1 MIRFICEYSKELEEI
16 ELKKIISIALIL
28 VMLFAVTASV
38 SVAAL
43 PSPEAEDEYNI
54 VVDAEGNGS
63 GTTNKNK
70 VVITDPDED
79 GIVTLTA
86 DPDGGYFTLW
96 IIDGDY
102 DIIEG
107 SVNDPVM
114 KIKPKSNIHATAN
127 FREDKDYLTIVTKTI
142 GDGTAST
149 SVSKVPLDQAG
160 IASVTLTAKDGKDTF
175 VDWTLEC
182 KYDVVE
188 GNNKT
193 RVLVIKPYTDII
205 ATAKFVGGTDSDVT
219 PGNKDTNKTSPKTGD
234 PLFVVIGLFALALGT
249 AVVAVKKIKE

>member
-1 MIRFICEYSKELEEI
+1 M
-16 ELKKIISIALIL
+16 KKIISVALVL
-28 VMLFAVTASV
+28 VMLFAVTVSV
-38 SVAAL
+38 SAL
-43 PSPEAEDEYNI
+43 TSPQADEDIYSII
-54 VVDAEGNGS
+54 VDSEGNGS

-70 VVITDPDED
+70 VDITDPDED
-79 GIVTLTA
+79 GIITLTA
-86 DPDGGYFTLW
+86 DPDGDYFTLW

-102 DIIEG
+102 DIVEG

-114 KIKPKSNIHATAN
+114 KIKPKSDIHATAS
-127 FREDKDYLTIVTKTI
+127 FRHDKDYLTIIVKTI

-149 SVSKVPLDQAG
+149 STEKVPLDQAG
-160 IASVTLTAKDGKDTF
+160 IASVTLTAVDGKDTF

-188 GNNKT
+188 GDSKT

-205 ATAKFVGGTDSDVT
+205 ATAKFVGSPGTDVV

-234 PLFVVIGLFALALGT
+234 PLFVVIGLFVLAIGS
-249 AVVAVKKIKE
+249 AAFAVKKIKE